1 MIPQG
6 RFIFSLFGDLY
17 YFAFR
22 YDDFDG
28 GIVGV
33 CWELFYEEVGAG
45 EPDRGAIKVAQ
56 KAVVKALAVSEAVSV
71 FVKCD
76 RGDDAERF
84 FVGDEYGAGVIWLEK
99 TEFCGGKAFGNNPS
113 ASCLGTFAYTGEAFI
128 VGDEVVGGK
137 SFVRLFFA
145 FAYAGEAFVEGRVI
159 FGYLIIFFVKS
170 GEFSE
175 CESPTFVVADR
186 KGDLFAPL
194 LRHIKQKKRRNFVI
208 YWEIEQNC
216 GRALE
221 FVKLRDPLTGGAACG
236 GNIVTVEAVSQGA
249 KMRAEGVFFVHHL

>member
-22 YDDFDG
+22 YDDFYG

-33 CWELFYEEVGAG
+33 CWELFYEEIGAG
-45 EPDRGAIKVAQ
+45 ESDRCALKVPQ
-56 KAVVKALAVSEAVSV
+56 KAVVKALAVAEAVSV

-99 TEFCGGKAFGNNPS
+99 TEFCREKVVENNPS
-113 ASCLGTFAYTGEAFI
+113 ASCLGTSLYTREAFIVVGKVVGDNPSASFLGTSLYTREAFI
-128 VGDEVVGGK
+128 VGDEVVGDNPSASCLGTSLYTREAFIVVGK
-137 SFVRLFFA
+137 VVGDKFFVRLFFA
-145 FAYAGEAFVEGRVI
+145 FAYAGEAFVEGRVV
-159 FGYLIIFFVKS
+159 FGCVIIFFLKS

-186 KGDLFAPL
+186 KSDLFAPL
-194 LRHIKQKKRRNFVI
+194 LRHIEQKKR
-208 YWEIEQNC
+208 
-216 GRALE
+216 
-221 FVKLRDPLTGGAACG
+221 
-236 GNIVTVEAVSQGA
+236 
-249 KMRAEGVFFVHHL
+249 

>member
-22 YDDFDG
+22 YDDFHG

-33 CWELFYEEVGAG
+33 CWELFYEEIGAC
-45 EPDRGAIKVAQ
+45 EPDRCALKVPQ
-56 KAVVKALAVSEAVSV
+56 KAVVKALAVAEAVSV

-84 FVGDEYGAGVIWLEK
+84 FVGNEYGAGVIWLEK
-99 TEFCGGKAFGNNPS
+99 SEFCGGKVVGNNPS
-113 ASCLGTFAYTGEAFI
+113 ASCLGAFAYTGEAFI
-128 VGDEVVGGK
+128 VGGKVVGGNPSA
-137 SFVRLFFA
+137 SFLGA
-145 FAYAGEAFVEGRVI
+145 FAYTGEAFIEGRVV
-159 FGYLIIFFVKS
+159 FGYVIIFFVKS

-175 CESPTFVVADR
+175 RESSTFVVAGG

-194 LRHIKQKKRRNFVI
+194 LRHI
-208 YWEIEQNC
+208 E
-216 GRALE
+216 
-221 FVKLRDPLTGGAACG
+221 
-236 GNIVTVEAVSQGA
+236 
-249 KMRAEGVFFVHHL
+249 

>member
-22 YDDFDG
+22 YDDFHG
-28 GIVGV
+28 GIVGI
-33 CWELFYEEVGAG
+33 CWELFYEEIGAG
-45 EPDRGAIKVAQ
+45 ESDRCALKVAQ
-56 KAVVKALAVSEAVSV
+56 KAVVKALAVAQAVSI

-99 TEFCGGKAFGNNPS
+99 SEFCGGKVVGNNPS

-128 VGDEVVGGK
+128 VGEKVVGNNPSASFLGTSLYTREAFIVGGEVVGDK
-137 SFVRLFFA
+137 SFVRSSFA
-145 FAYAGEAFVEGRVI
+145 FAYTGEAFIEGRVI
-159 FGYLIIFFVKS
+159 FGCVIIFFVKS

-194 LRHIKQKKRRNFVI
+194 LSHIKQKKR
-208 YWEIEQNC
+208 
-216 GRALE
+216 
-221 FVKLRDPLTGGAACG
+221 
-236 GNIVTVEAVSQGA
+236 
-249 KMRAEGVFFVHHL
+249 

>member
-6 RFIFSLFGDLY
+6 CFIFSLFGDLY

-22 YDDFDG
+22 YEDFDG

-33 CWELFYEEVGAG
+33 CWELFYEEVGVG
-45 EPDRGAIKVAQ
+45 EPDRCALKVPQ
-56 KAVVKALAVSEAVSV
+56 KAVVKALAVAEAVSV

-84 FVGDEYGAGVIWLEK
+84 FVGDEGGAGVIWLEK
-99 TEFCGGKAFGNNPS
+99 TEFCGGKVVGNNPS
-113 ASCLGTFAYTGEAFI
+113 ASCLGAFAYT
-128 VGDEVVGGK
+128 
-137 SFVRLFFA
+137 
-145 FAYAGEAFVEGRVI
+145 GEAFVEGRVV
-159 FGYLIIFFVKS
+159 FGCVIIFFVKS

-194 LRHIKQKKRRNFVI
+194 LSHI
-208 YWEIEQNC
+208 E
-216 GRALE
+216 
-221 FVKLRDPLTGGAACG
+221 
-236 GNIVTVEAVSQGA
+236 
-249 KMRAEGVFFVHHL
+249 

>member
-6 RFIFSLFGDLY
+6 YFVFLLFGDLY

-28 GIVGV
+28 GVVGV
-33 CWELFYEEVGAG
+33 CWELFYEEIGAG
-45 EPDRGAIKVAQ
+45 EPDRCALKVAQ
-56 KAVVKALAVSEAVSV
+56 KAVVKALAVAEAVSV

-99 TEFCGGKAFGNNPS
+99 TEFCGGKVVGNNPS
-113 ASCLGTFAYTGEAFI
+113 ASFLGAFAYTGEAFI
-128 VGDEVVGGK
+128 VVGKVVGGNP
-137 SFVRLFFA
+137 SASCLGA
-145 FAYAGEAFVEGRVI
+145 FAYTGEAFIEGRVI
-159 FGYLIIFFVKS
+159 FGCVIIFFVKS

-194 LRHIKQKKRRNFVI
+194 LSHIKQKKR
-208 YWEIEQNC
+208 
-216 GRALE
+216 
-221 FVKLRDPLTGGAACG
+221 
-236 GNIVTVEAVSQGA
+236 
-249 KMRAEGVFFVHHL
+249 